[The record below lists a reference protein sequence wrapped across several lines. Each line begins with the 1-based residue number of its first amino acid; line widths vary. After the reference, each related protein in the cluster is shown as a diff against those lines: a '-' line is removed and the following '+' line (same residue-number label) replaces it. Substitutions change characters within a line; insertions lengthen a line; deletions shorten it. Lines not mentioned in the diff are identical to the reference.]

1 MKKLKKNYAILK
13 YKVVLFFVLSF
24 LSKPLFSNEIL
35 FDIQGNDF
43 TDTEAILSIL
53 NQIPDTSNKESTNDI
68 IRVLN
73 DSDLFSDVQ
82 VKLLENKYLIIV
94 KEYPNIDKLDF
105 KNNERLKDEDLQ
117 LIASQINLTKF
128 NKSSI
133 NLFIKEL
140 KNTYQSFG
148 YNNVQIDYS
157 EKKYPK
163 TNTVDLNFDI
173 NEGKITKINK
183 IIINSNN
190 FILDEDI
197 RAIIKSK
204 TKTITN
210 IFANNN
216 FKPNVVEKDKYLIIN
231 YFKEFGYI
239 DVNVET
245 KIEYLKTDKVNIYFY
260 IEEGDEYAFSSINIE
275 DNKNILD
282 DKTLNKISEKIKLF
296 LSNEEIYS
304 IKKVNNI
311 EKDVSAIVL
320 DSGID
325 FFQIQTLEKRENN
338 NKVNVLFQIFPI
350 IPKYTNQINIVGNSR
365 TFDHVIRRELEIVEG
380 DAIYDSQIETIRDK
394 LISLNLFESVNLKK
408 EEIDDNTINLIIEV
422 AEKQTG
428 TFNAGVSLGTIDGF
442 AIVTGLREKNFYG
455 TGRSLDILVNTSDDK
470 NQFKLITTDRLSYE
484 NDADISYSI
493 NYKQE
498 DFSNASS
505 YKLDTFSSGIGIGYI
520 INDNLYHNIDFEYA
534 LKDYKITNSSTVSST
549 ILNSSGSNVSFLIKN
564 NLRYSTLNRGFIPKT
579 GNYINFKNTIET
591 PTSSNNGFVKNLVT
605 VKKYFSSNNSIYGIN
620 GKIGNILS
628 LNNKDILT
636 DDKFSLGGRSL
647 RGFDIYG
654 VGPRNSRTSYIG
666 GNNLAVLK
674 LDYSYEI
681 TRQSNFPFYLNIFN
695 DYGLIWDN
703 KTTPTQ
709 SDNSIRSSV
718 GFGIKYYSPVG
729 PIGFTW
735 AFPIMDEEYDIKRMF
750 LFSVGNLD
758 WSLFIL

>member
-1 MKKLKKNYAILK
+1 MKKLRKNYTNLK
-13 YKVVLFFVLSF
+13 YKLVLLLVFSFF
-24 LSKPLFSNEIL
+24 SKPLLSNDIL

-43 TDTEAILSIL
+43 TDTDAILSIL
-53 NQIPDTSNKESTNDI
+53 KEIPDTSNKESTNDI

-73 DSDLFSDVQ
+73 NSELFSDVQ
-82 VKLLENKYLIIV
+82 VKIIENKYLIIV
-94 KEYPNIDKLDF
+94 KEYPNIDKLFF
-105 KNNERLKDEDLQ
+105 KNNERLKNEDLQ
-117 LIASQINLTKF
+117 LIASQINFTKS

-140 KNTYQSFG
+140 KNTYESFG

-157 EKKYPK
+157 KKNYPE

-173 NEGKITKINK
+173 IEGKITKINQ
-183 IIINSNN
+183 IIINSNSSN
-190 FILDEDI
+190 LNEDV

-216 FKPNVVEKDKYLIIN
+216 YKTNVVERDKFLISN
-231 YFKEFGYI
+231 YFKEKGFL
-239 DVNVET
+239 DVKVET
-245 KIEYLKTDKVNIYFY
+245 KIEYLKTNRVNIYFY
-260 IEEGDEYAFSSINIE
+260 IEEGEKYFFSSINID

-282 DKTLNKISEKIKLF
+282 NKTLYQVNEEIKLF
-296 LSNEEIYS
+296 LNDDKIFS
-304 IKKVNNI
+304 ITKINNLKK
-311 EKDVSAIVL
+311 SLSSIVL
-320 DSGID
+320 NSGIE
-325 FFQIQTLEKRENN
+325 FFEIQSYEKKEND
-338 NKVNVLFQIFPI
+338 NKVIVLFQILPI

-365 TFDHVIRRELEIVEG
+365 TFDHVIRRELDIIEG
-380 DAIYDSQIETIRDK
+380 DAIYESQIQAIRDK

-408 EEIDDNTINLIIEV
+408 EEINDNKINLIIEV
-422 AEKQTG
+422 EEKQTG
-428 TFNAGVSLGTIDGF
+428 TFNAGVSVGTLEGF
-442 AIVTGLREKNFYG
+442 AIVTGLRERNFYG
-455 TGRSLDILVNTSDDK
+455 TGRSLDVLLNTSNDK
-470 NQFKLITTDRLSYE
+470 NQFKLTTTDRLSYE
-484 NDADISYSI
+484 NDADITYSV

-498 DFSNASS
+498 DFSKASS
-505 YKLDTFSSGIGIGYI
+505 YTLDTFSSGIGIGYAVS
-520 INDNLYHNIDFEYA
+520 NNLYHNIDLEYA
-534 LKDYKITNSSTVSST
+534 FKDYKVTNLSTVSNT
-549 ILNSSGSNVSFLIKN
+549 ILNSSGSNISYLIKN
-564 NLRYSTLNRGFIPKT
+564 NFRYSTLNRGFVSKT
-579 GNYINFKNTIET
+579 GNYINFTNTVET

-605 VKKYFSSNNSIYGIN
+605 LKKYFSGNNSIYAIQGN
-620 GKIGNILS
+620 VGNIFS
-628 LNNKDILT
+628 LNNNNILT

-654 VGPRNSRTSYIG
+654 AGPRNSRTSYIG

-695 DYGLIWDN
+695 DYGLIWEN

-709 SDNSIRSSV
+709 SDSSIRSSV

-735 AFPIMDEEYDIKRMF
+735 GFPIMDEEYDIKRMF

-758 WSLFIL
+758 WN